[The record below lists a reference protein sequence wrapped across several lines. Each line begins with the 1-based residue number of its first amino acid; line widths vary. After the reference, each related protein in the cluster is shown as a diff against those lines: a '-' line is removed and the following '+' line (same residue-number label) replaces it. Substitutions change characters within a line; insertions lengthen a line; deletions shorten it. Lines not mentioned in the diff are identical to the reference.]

1 MNSKN
6 AVEEV
11 NKVMNTVYSDFNS
24 FVFDLEESDE
34 VINFLNNEASS
45 NIIYSKYYG
54 FMSDNQIDSELFIYD
69 HKGQLKFSSIN
80 QETIDLQISIVN
92 KLMISRFV
100 DHELE
105 MSTGNFIFSNYFND
119 TSTHVIAS
127 RIGQEEV

>member
-24 FVFDLEESDE
+24 FVFDLEQSDE

-80 QETIDLQISIVN
+80 QEAIDLQISTVN

-105 MSTGNFIFSNYFND
+105 MSTGNFIFSNYF
-119 TSTHVIAS
+119 
-127 RIGQEEV
+127 